1 MKVAI
6 ANDHRG
12 HKAIEEIRAIISQ
25 LGFTCVDLSTQ
36 NEQATD
42 YPDSAFVA
50 AKAVADKEADRAILV
65 CGTGIGM
72 CIAANKVKGIRAAL
86 CYDELAAGLSRQHND
101 ANVLCLSG
109 DLIGSTMLRKIVE
122 AFDHGFHQRAASSA
136 SEKNSGHRRGQRP
149 ASDHVGSITQR
160 RLSNHLSQAGGITRR
175 PFFWMPHTEGS
186 YASCGRPR
194 GQGVSAC
201 ESRRSNA
208 IA

>member
-42 YPDSAFVA
+42 YPDSAFIA
-50 AKAVADKEADRAILV
+50 AKAVTDKEADRAILV

-122 AFDHGFHQRAASSA
+122 AFLTTDFINGRHL
-136 SEKNSGHRRGQRP
+136 RRVKKIQAIEEGNDPRQIT
-149 ASDHVGSITQR
+149 SDQ
-160 RLSNHLSQAGGITRR
+160 
-175 PFFWMPHTEGS
+175 
-186 YASCGRPR
+186 
-194 GQGVSAC
+194 
-201 ESRRSNA
+201 
-208 IA
+208 

>member
-42 YPDSAFVA
+42 YPDSAFIA
-50 AKAVADKEADRAILV
+50 AKAVTDKEADRAILV

-122 AFDHGFHQRAASSA
+122 AFLPTDFINGRHL
-136 SEKNSGHRRGQRP
+136 RRVKKIQAIEEGNEPRQIT
-149 ASDHVGSITQR
+149 SDQ
-160 RLSNHLSQAGGITRR
+160 
-175 PFFWMPHTEGS
+175 
-186 YASCGRPR
+186 
-194 GQGVSAC
+194 
-201 ESRRSNA
+201 
-208 IA
+208 